1 MRLSAPRALVT
12 TPRALVVTP
21 RALVVALALLAAGHA
36 IASLPQ
42 TDSPLDRRAALTHS
56 QAAIDRPVGDHTF
69 TAADGRRVRLSDYR
83 GRPLV
88 VSFVYTAC
96 YQICPT
102 TTQFLAGA
110 IRSARQALGPD
121 SFAVATMGFNLPQ
134 DTPEAMRQF
143 ARQQDVA
150 LPGWDFLSP
159 DMAGLDAL
167 LERFGFSYVATPKGF
182 DHLLQISIL
191 DGNGRVHTQ
200 LYGDQFELPLLVE
213 PLKALATGTPTPP
226 LSDLGELLER
236 VRLLCTVYDP
246 AAGRYRLNYA
256 IVIELLVGASILVA
270 GAASVTYEWRKRAR
284 AERG

>member
-1 MRLSAPRALVT
+1 MRAGTAGSTLLAFVSV
-12 TPRALVVTP
+12 
-21 RALVVALALLAAGHA
+21 LALLGATRAP
-36 IASLPQ
+36 ASVPPP
-42 TDSPLDRRAALTHS
+42 DSPLDRRAALTHS
-56 QAAIDRPVGDHTF
+56 QAAIGRPVGEHTF

-83 GRPLV
+83 GKPLV

-110 IRSARQALGPD
+110 VRKARAALGPE
-121 SFAVATMGFNLPQ
+121 SFTVATIGFNLPQ

-150 LPGWDFLSP
+150 IADWDFLSP
-159 DMAGLDAL
+159 DIAGLDTL
-167 LERFGFSYVATPKGF
+167 LERFGFSFAATPKGF
-182 DHLLQISIL
+182 DHLLQVSIL

-200 LYGDQFELPLLVE
+200 LYGDEFELPRFVE

-226 LSDLGELLER
+226 LSDFGELLER

-256 IVIELLVGASILVA
+256 IVIELLVGASILLA
-270 GAASVTYEWRKRAR
+270 GVVSVTYEWRKRSR
-284 AERG
+284 AQRG

>member
-1 MRLSAPRALVT
+1 MRASALAGSLVAT
-12 TPRALVVTP
+12 
-21 RALVVALALLAAGHA
+21 LALLAATPVM
-36 IASLPQ
+36 ASVPQ
-42 TDSPLDRRAALTHS
+42 PDSPLDRRAALTHS
-56 QAAIDRPVGDHTF
+56 QAAIGRPVGDHTF

-96 YQICPT
+96 YQVCPT

-110 IRSARQALGPD
+110 VRSARSALGAE
-121 SFAVATMGFNLPQ
+121 SFAVATIGFNLPQ

-159 DMAGLDAL
+159 DIAGLDGL
-167 LERFGFSYVATPKGF
+167 LERFGFSYLATPKGF
-182 DHLLQISIL
+182 DHLLQFSIL

-200 LYGDQFELPLLVE
+200 LYGDQFELPLFVE

-226 LSDLGELLER
+226 LSNLGELLER

-256 IVIELLVGASILVA
+256 IVIELLVGASILIA
-270 GAASVTYEWRKRAR
+270 GAVSVTYEWRKRSR